1 MTLEERLEQFKE
13 FYDLLTGLYCFGDRN
28 TDIAIELLQ
37 LTESAIKRLSDELEV
52 SE

>member
-13 FYDLLTGLYCFGDRN
+13 FHDLLLELYYRGDRN
-28 TDIAIELLQ
+28 LNIAIELLE
-37 LTESAIKRLSDELEV
+37 LTDSAIDRLSDELEV